1 MRNLEKKIILTIFFL
16 HSFILEFQN
25 ENNEIV
31 NLVASLPEYFKEK
44 VNEMN
49 TNIEKIKDITKGD
62 FFENF
67 FKKKNDKYFFIMIK
81 NKYLFEKE
89 KPLFTYN
96 KRSCK

>member
-1 MRNLEKKIILTIFFL
+1 M

-25 ENNEIV
+25 ENNETV
-31 NLVASLPEYFKEK
+31 SLVASLPEYFKEK

-67 FKKKNDKYFFIMIK
+67 
-81 NKYLFEKE
+81 L
-89 KPLFTYN
+89 
-96 KRSCK
+96 